1 MYAIY
6 GNVYHQSTP
15 NVSIYTIHGSYGIYI
30 YICIDIYRVN
40 LAMNPMIANLRPS
53 HPCLP
58 RIGRNWERNA
68 IPSPFKVKYP

>member
-1 MYAIY
+1 MLAYIPY
-6 GNVYHQSTP
+6 MDPMG
-15 NVSIYTIHGSYGIYI
+15 YI